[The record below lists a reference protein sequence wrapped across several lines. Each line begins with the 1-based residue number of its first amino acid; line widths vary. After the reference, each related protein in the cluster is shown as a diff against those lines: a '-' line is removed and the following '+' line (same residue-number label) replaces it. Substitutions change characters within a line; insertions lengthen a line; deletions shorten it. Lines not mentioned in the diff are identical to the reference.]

1 MPYIKPTKKRL
12 SIKQLLLSDENW
24 WNFHDKNKH
33 HMRKDI
39 VVAITKLLS
48 CRHKIRGYHQ
58 YECSNPNCTHEKH
71 VIFTCKSKACSSC
84 GKKLTEQWLKKQYQ
98 ILPNT
103 PYQHITLTMP
113 SELWD
118 FFWYNRALLN
128 KIAKKAAKCIQK
140 IAAKKKII
148 VGIFVALHTFG
159 RSLKRNV
166 HIHLSTTAS
175 GITEDYTQLK
185 PIEFHQETIM
195 SMWRYEVINMF
206 RKASLTRDFTIP
218 AKIQGDLNHTFTF
231 NNFLG
236 ELYDKRWIV
245 DCPKPDSNY
254 KRIINYL
261 GSYMKRPPIAES
273 KLRHYDGNK
282 ISFKYYDHKTKTF
295 RNFTL
300 TIEQFIARFVT
311 HIPDIGFRMI
321 RYYGYLSNRLR
332 GKILPLVH
340 QLLGSDYQK
349 DTTSPTYA
357 EIMFKDFGVNPL
369 ECVLCGEPL
378 RLTATHF
385 GKTSVPELLA
395 VHRQLAL
402 LKKT

>member
-1 MPYIKPTKKRL
+1 MKSLKKKL
-12 SIKQLLLSDENW
+12 SIKQLLLSNKNW
-24 WNFHDKNKH
+24 WHFYEKNKQ
-33 HMRKDI
+33 RLRQSI
-39 VVAITKLLS
+39 TVSITKLLS
-48 CRHKIRGYHQ
+48 CKHKVRGYHQ
-58 YECSNPNCTHEKH
+58 YECFNPNCPHQKH
-71 VIFTCKSKACSSC
+71 VCFTCKSKACSSC

-118 FFWYNRALLN
+118 FFWYNRSLLN

-140 IAAKKKII
+140 IAAKKNVVPGVFIAI
-148 VGIFVALHTFG
+148 HTFG
-159 RSLKRNV
+159 RSMKRNV
-166 HIHLSTTAS
+166 HIHLSTTTIGVTKDGA
-175 GITEDYTQLK
+175 QLK
-185 PIEFHQETIM
+185 NLYFDQNTIM
-195 SMWRYEVINMF
+195 EMWRYEVIKLF

-218 AKIQGDLNHTFTF
+218 AKLKDDFNHTYSF
-231 NNFLG
+231 NNFLDK
-236 ELYDKRWIV
+236 LYKKNWIV
-245 DCPKPDSNY
+245 HCPEPDVNY

-273 KLRHYDGNK
+273 KLRHYDGNY
-282 ISFKYYDHKTKTF
+282 ISFTYFDHKSKTF
-295 RNFTL
+295 RKFKL
-300 TIEQFIARFVT
+300 TVEEFIARFIT

-321 RYYGYLSNRLR
+321 RYYGFLSNRLR
-332 GKILPLVH
+332 GTLLPLVH
-340 QLLGSDYQK
+340 KLLGSDYQK
-349 DTTSPTYA
+349 DTISPTYA

-402 LKKT
+402 LKKI